1 MKENANA
8 SKMLQS
14 AASTIS
20 SAAVSPP
27 HLTVSGWSL
36 KDLIYDVRVHHESYN
51 TCTLN
56 YILHIVSLV
65 PSTPLQIDPRHL
77 PLSTHSSSHLCS
89 ADSLCQHVPWD
100 TARDTGTVFE
110 NDEKH

>member
-36 KDLIYDVRVHHESYN
+36 KDLIYDVRVHH
-51 TCTLN
+51 TT
-56 YILHIVSLV
+56 HA
-65 PSTPLQIDPRHL
+65 
-77 PLSTHSSSHLCS
+77 LSTTRSFQSIF
-89 ADSLCQHVPWD
+89 AQ
-100 TARDTGTVFE
+100 VF
-110 NDEKH
+110 KIYLSYCVACTF